1 MFAVRGIIVMAM
13 LAALPAQAATC
24 VRATHALAAG
34 AVPSAEDFAAA
45 DCGSEHPARAVR
57 YDAAQRSA
65 RLSRPVKADEVIA
78 AIPAAM
84 LAGVVPGQTLYVQI
98 RVGPVVVQREV
109 TALQPA
115 SPGQR
120 LFVRAADGTV
130 MSVRYPGVK
139 G

>member
-1 MFAVRGIIVMAM
+1 MFAARGIIVIAM

-24 VRATHALAAG
+24 ERATHALAAG
-34 AVPSAEDFAAA
+34 AVPSADDFSAA
-45 DCGSEHPARAVR
+45 DCGAEPPAPAVR
-57 YDAAQRSA
+57 YDTAQRSA
-65 RLSRPVKADEVIA
+65 RLSRPLAQGEVIA
-78 AIPAAM
+78 AIPSSM
-84 LAGVVPGQTLYVQI
+84 MAGVVPGQTLYVQI

-115 SPGQR
+115 SPGQK
-120 LFVRAADGTV
+120 LFVRAADGAV